1 MPVLPYELRVI
12 FAEEFRRQLRN
23 KSFMFFTALILFIM
37 VGAIPLTPIVVGLFE
52 EAQEEAAPSPSNELP
67 FTGSEL
73 RYGYVDSAGVLPT
86 GTSWPAP
93 PRRFASKDEGIQAI
107 KQGDLDTLFV
117 LPADYIETGR
127 IEDYWTTRD
136 RGPLWAG
143 NWGAEENFR
152 AFLKDSLVLG
162 LDFPD
167 RVERAFDTG
176 YFDQFDVPDE
186 AMSIAESGGN
196 VAQGIVE
203 LTALLLFA
211 VLFMVAVMTGSGAI
225 ISSVSEEKET
235 RMVEILIT
243 SASPMAILS
252 GKLLAG
258 TLAGLLHMAVWI
270 LVGAF
275 ATPAILS
282 SIPAVGE
289 LAISGRSLMVVSFCL
304 VLGYL
309 LFSALAMF
317 IGTIVNSAAE
327 GQRQMGLLSV
337 LVGLPVWFTGLVLN
351 IPDWSLLQIFTY
363 VPFFA
368 PTMLMVRLGSGSD
381 ISDGEIAVALAVV
394 AMTGVLMTWL
404 ASRAFSAGILL
415 SGQSITSPRS
425 LLAAL
430 RRPE

>member
-1 MPVLPYELRVI
+1 MATSILR
-12 FAEEFRRQLRN
+12 
-23 KSFMFFTALILFIM
+23 
-37 VGAIPLTPIVVGLFE
+37 
-52 EAQEEAAPSPSNELP
+52 
-67 FTGSEL
+67 
-73 RYGYVDSAGVLPT
+73 GVLPS
-86 GTSWPAP
+86 GVSWTAP
-93 PRRFASKDEGIQAI
+93 PRRFASKEEGIQAI

-152 AFLKDSLVLG
+152 TFLKDSLVLG

-176 YFDQFDVPDE
+176 YFEQFDVPDE
-186 AMSIAESGGN
+186 AVGIAKSGSN
-196 VAQGIVE
+196 VAQDIVQ
-203 LTALLLFA
+203 LSGLLLFA
-211 VLFMVAVMTGSGAI
+211 VLFMIAVMTGSGAI

-282 SIPAVGE
+282 SFPEVGE
-289 LAISGRSLMVVSFCL
+289 LAISGRSLMVISFCL

-309 LFSALAMF
+309 LFSAMAMF
-317 IGTIVNSAAE
+317 IGTIVNSSAE

-351 IPDWSLLQIFTY
+351 VPDWSVLQIGTY
-363 VPFFA
+363 IPFFA

-381 ISDGEIAVALAVV
+381 ISNGEIAVALAVV
-394 AMTGVLMTWL
+394 AVTGVLMTWL
-404 ASRAFSAGILL
+404 ASRAFRAGILL